1 MDKSEFGKRLKKA
14 RIARRMT
21 QSELAGDKVTRNMIS
36 RIENGVSVPS
46 IGTLEYLAGR
56 LDVPISVLVPQDGDG
71 ETLTAAK
78 ARFSANEFDKVI
90 EMLEPVAAH
99 GFGKFEFYDE
109 ACALLAKS
117 YLALA
122 VETDDI
128 RERLRLAK
136 LCCEVSDVG
145 VYSNNAVL
153 EKALDILSDIAIIL
167 QQ

>member
-90 EMLEPVAAH
+90 EMLEPVAVH

-117 YLALA
+117 YLRARRRDRRHQRKTAPGKTLL
-122 VETDDI
+122 
-128 RERLRLAK
+128 RSCRRRRLFKQRRSRKGA
-136 LCCEVSDVG
+136 
-145 VYSNNAVL
+145 
-153 EKALDILSDIAIIL
+153 
-167 QQ
+167 

>member
-90 EMLEPVAAH
+90 EMLEPVAVH

-109 ACALLAKS
+109 ACALQNR
-117 YLALA
+117 
-122 VETDDI
+122 I
-128 RERLRLAK
+128 LRSPSRPTTSEKDCAWQNSAAK
-136 LCCEVSDVG
+136 LPTSAFIQTTPFSKRRLT
-145 VYSNNAVL
+145 YFPTL
-153 EKALDILSDIAIIL
+153 R
-167 QQ
+167 

>member
-21 QSELAGDKVTRNMIS
+21 QSELAGNKVTRNMIS
-36 RIENGVSVPS
+36 RIENGFSVPS
-46 IGTLEYLAGR
+46 VGTLEYLAER
-56 LDVPISVLVPQDGDG
+56 LEVPISALVPQDGDG
-71 ETLTAAK
+71 ETLTVAK
-78 ARFSANEFDKVI
+78 ARFLTNEFDKVI
-90 EMLEPVAAH
+90 ELLEPVANR
-99 GFGKFEFYDE
+99 GFGKFEFFDE

-122 VETDDI
+122 EEADDI
-128 RERLRLAK
+128 REKLQFAK
-136 LCCEVSDVG
+136 LCCAVADVG

-153 EKALDILSDIAIIL
+153 EKALDILSDIAIML

>member
-1 MDKSEFGKRLKKA
+1 MLCQEH
-14 RIARRMT
+14 
-21 QSELAGDKVTRNMIS
+21 
-36 RIENGVSVPS
+36 
-46 IGTLEYLAGR
+46 
-56 LDVPISVLVPQDGDG
+56 G
-71 ETLTAAK
+71 ESS
-78 ARFSANEFDKVI
+78 ARFSANEFNKVI
-90 EMLEPVAAH
+90 EMFEPVAAH

-128 RERLRLAK
+128 KERLRLAK
-136 LCCEVSDVG
+136 LCCEVADVG

>member
-90 EMLEPVAAH
+90 EMLEPVA
-99 GFGKFEFYDE
+99 
-109 ACALLAKS
+109 
-117 YLALA
+117 

-136 LCCEVSDVG
+136 LCCEVADVG

>member
-46 IGTLEYLAGR
+46 IGT

-136 LCCEVSDVG
+136 LCCEVADVG